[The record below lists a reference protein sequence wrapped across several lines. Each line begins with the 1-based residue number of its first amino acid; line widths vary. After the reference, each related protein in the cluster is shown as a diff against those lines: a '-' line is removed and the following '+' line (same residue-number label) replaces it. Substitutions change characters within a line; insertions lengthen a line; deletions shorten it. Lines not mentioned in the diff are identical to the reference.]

1 MNIFIVS
8 GYYSYT
14 FFHCLR
20 VNQYRLLIS
29 VKNVFRVK
37 QSDSL
42 PKDTEV

>member
-14 FFHCLR
+14 FFHCL
-20 VNQYRLLIS
+20 NQYRLLKS